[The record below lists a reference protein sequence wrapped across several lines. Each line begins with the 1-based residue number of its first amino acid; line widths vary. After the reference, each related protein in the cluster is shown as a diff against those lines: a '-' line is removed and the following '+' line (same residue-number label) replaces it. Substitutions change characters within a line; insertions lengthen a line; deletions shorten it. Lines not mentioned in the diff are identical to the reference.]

1 MMHSI
6 VLVES
11 TSFVYRYCSCTLPD
25 ALRKSSYSYFLQ
37 PGGHLFISTI
47 SRTVLSYLLTIV
59 AAEHVLRLV
68 TPGTHTHSKFVKPEE
83 LLDFFCKPVGHN
95 HLPPLAHSDELVP
108 KPWISRLYDGSPT
121 RREAEVRGIV
131 YLPWAGRWELAPRV
145 WSGLSECNYL
155 FWVRKPN
162 GP

>member
-1 MMHSI
+1 MQS
-6 VLVES
+6 L
-11 TSFVYRYCSCTLPD
+11 
-25 ALRKSSYSYFLQ
+25 SSLSEQ

-68 TPGTHTHSKFVKPEE
+68 TPGTHTHSKYVKPEE
-83 LLDFFCKPVGHN
+83 LLDFFCKPMRQDHIPTIVQTEGEV
-95 HLPPLAHSDELVP
+95 S
-108 KPWISRLYDGSPT
+108 KPWISRLYNGAPT

-131 YLPWAGRWELAPRV
+131 YLPWAGRWELAPRG
-145 WSGLSECNYL
+145 WNGLTECNYML
-155 FWVRKPN
+155 WVRKPN